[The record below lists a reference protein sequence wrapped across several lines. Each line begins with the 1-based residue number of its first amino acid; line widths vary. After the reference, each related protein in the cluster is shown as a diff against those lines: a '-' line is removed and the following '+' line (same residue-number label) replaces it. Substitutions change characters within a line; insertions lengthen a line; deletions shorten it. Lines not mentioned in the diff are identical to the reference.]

1 MPVFCYTALPTYV
14 PTYLPTYLPT
24 YYNYKPGA
32 CFGVAEA
39 KIEPKNYIQAD
50 ASKKWPPWNPLMQV

>member
-50 ASKKWPPWNPLMQV
+50 ASKK